1 MEELRAIQNDG
12 QNRRREGGER
22 EGCADHAG
30 RESRAIGRGNRV
42 DGLEWLDVLANAA
55 EYLGVHDVD
64 LIMSWTPN
72 EYKAFLKG
80 AQMKMVSDYEN
91 LAIQAMY
98 IRKADNEKRL
108 KLTDLFDADKARKRI
123 LEGDKDW
130 KESKKMDTT
139 LYKKAQADMKAW
151 AEKLNMKG

>member
-12 QNRRREGGER
+12 QKRGRASGECQGRSDHARRESG
-22 EGCADHAG
+22 
-30 RESRAIGRGNRV
+30 AIGRGNRV
-42 DGLEWLDVLANAA
+42 DELEWLEVLSNAA

-72 EYKAFLKG
+72 EYKALLQG

-98 IRKADNEKRL
+98 IRKAENEKRL
-108 KLTDLFDADKARKRI
+108 RLTDLFDAEKARKRI
-123 LEGDKDW
+123 LAGDKEW
-130 KESKKMDTT
+130 KQSKKIDTS
-139 LYKKAQADMKAW
+139 LYKKAQADMKVW
-151 AEKLNMKG
+151 ADKLNKKG

>member
-1 MEELRAIQNDG
+1 MEELRVIQNNG
-12 QNRRREGGER
+12 QNRGRKGRER
-22 EGCADHAG
+22 EGRTGNAG
-30 RESRAIGRGNRV
+30 CESGVIGRGNDGRGNRV

-108 KLTDLFDADKARKRI
+108 KLTDLFDADKARKRNLRKWTRHFTRKHRLI
-123 LEGDKDW
+123 
-130 KESKKMDTT
+130 
-139 LYKKAQADMKAW
+139 
-151 AEKLNMKG
+151 